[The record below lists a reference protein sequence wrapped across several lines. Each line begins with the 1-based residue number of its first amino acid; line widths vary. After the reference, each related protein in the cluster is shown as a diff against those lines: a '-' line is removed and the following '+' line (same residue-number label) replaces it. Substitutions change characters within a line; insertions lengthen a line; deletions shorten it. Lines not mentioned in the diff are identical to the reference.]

1 MPDVNK
7 TTWKE
12 KMESPTCTV
21 EIYNLPFIC
30 KRSDVDKTISCFNY
44 KISDV

>member
-1 MPDVNK
+1 
-7 TTWKE
+7 
-12 KMESPTCTV
+12 MESPTC
-21 EIYNLPFIC
+21 NLRSIV